1 MKPLPPSH
9 PPPTTSQNMTS
20 FLSNTKTKTIVML
33 TDPGNEI
40 DDEILIHLLMT
51 QETINTNVWIVC
63 VPGVTSTIPIPTPPE
78 QIQEQVHARI
88 QRVRDVFP
96 QQFGNNQNF
105 WTAPSVPHKMTT
117 RQSSPSIFT
126 LATLDQLEESL
137 RQSPHPTPLEVD
149 YLLHVA
155 PLWHISHTQL
165 QRIFQVKTRIFMGDL
180 SNPDKSMN
188 GTKAMTQ
195 DNTYLRTQFAE
206 QEKVFQIICEKT
218 IDIPTE
224 FARNVPTPVAFMK
237 CLPETIREPLLNTAF
252 AQFVGRPPPHLP
264 WAEDISK
271 ANHKTIMN
279 MIHSNTPPLPPLT
292 APTSSMIK
300 KQIDAFLKYDEEKK
314 TPLLLHDPP
323 SYRSR
328 LEDIARVVMHVTKSS
343 YVPVPAFTSFNKDN
357 LVSPNHP
364 NYAKEQWERYINEHN
379 CNLTPFYDGLAWI
392 VMKEGKLPSSP
403 QRCHEIIS
411 SIS

>member
-1 MKPLPPSH
+1 
-9 PPPTTSQNMTS
+9 MTS

-51 QETINTNVWIVC
+51 QETTNTNVWIVC
-63 VPGVTSTIPIPTPPE
+63 VPGVTTTIPIPTPPE

-105 WTAPSVPHKMTT
+105 WTAPKSSDEH
-117 RQSSPSIFT
+117 SPSIFT
-126 LATLDQLEESL
+126 LATLDQIEESL
-137 RQSPHPTPLEVD
+137 QSPHPTPLEVD

-206 QEKVFQIICEKT
+206 QEKVFQMICEET

-224 FARNVPTPVAFMK
+224 FARNVPTPVTFMNS
-237 CLPETIREPLLNTAF
+237 LPKTIREPLFNTAF
-252 AQFVGRPPPHLP
+252 TQFVCRPPPHLA

-279 MIHSNTPPLPPLT
+279 MISNDMSFPPLT
-292 APTSSMIK
+292 ASTSSMIQ
-300 KQIDAFLKYDEEKK
+300 KQIDVFLKYDEEKK
-314 TPLLLHDPP
+314 TPLPLLLHDPP

-328 LEDIARVVMHVTKSS
+328 LEDIARAVMHVTKSS

-364 NYAKEQWERYINEHN
+364 NSPNYAKEQWERYINEHN
-379 CNLTPFYDGLAWI
+379 CHLTPFYDGLAWI